1 MLSDLRL
8 SMRLRV
14 VVIVQCALMIGVT
27 LVGLSG
33 MGETKGRLHDVY
45 EDSIVPLLYLDSLL
59 SQNFQARAQLDEAL
73 SANTPAEAHKHLDRI
88 AGFRADAEK
97 AWKDYV
103 ATPMSPEE
111 KMLADEAAQAYLA
124 LVAVREQI
132 IAAFETHGRAAA
144 ADVDKRAEL
153 AASFDRWRAAVDKL
167 IEHQARDAE
176 SGYKTA
182 DGDYA
187 QAKWVVVAVLLL
199 GLGFAAV
206 VSWLVIRSITRP
218 LEDANG
224 IAQRLA
230 GGM

>member
-1 MLSDLRL
+1 MLSNVRIG
-8 SMRLRV
+8 MRLRIL
-14 VVIVQCALMIGVT
+14 VIIQCVLMIGVAAT
-27 LVGLSG
+27 GLTG

-59 SQNFQARAQLDEAL
+59 SQNFQARAQLDQAL
-73 SANTPAEAHKHLDRI
+73 SADTPAAAEKHLESI
-88 AGFRADAEK
+88 AGLCADADK

-111 KMLADEAAQAYLA
+111 RKLADEAAQAYMT
-124 LVAVREQI
+124 LVAAREQVI
-132 IAAFETHGRAAA
+132 SAFKAHGRAAA
-144 ADVDKRAEL
+144 ADVDKRAER
-153 AASFDRWRAAVDKL
+153 AATFDRWSAAVDKL

-199 GLGFAAV
+199 GVGFAAV

-218 LEDANG
+218 LEAATG
-224 IAQRLA
+224 IARRLA
-230 GGM
+230 GGA